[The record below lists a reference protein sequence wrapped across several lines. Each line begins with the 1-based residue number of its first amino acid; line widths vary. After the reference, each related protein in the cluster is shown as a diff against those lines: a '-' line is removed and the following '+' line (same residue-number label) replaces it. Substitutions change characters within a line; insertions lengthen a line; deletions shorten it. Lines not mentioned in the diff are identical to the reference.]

1 MLLSPALAAPP
12 SAGALTG
19 AALALALGSLAG
31 AASAPVAPR
40 PAAQT
45 TAQTTAQPPA
55 PDVAAPDVAAPNV
68 AVPDMP
74 APDMPAPDVAA
85 PGAAPHVAV
94 RAGLPAAVAGAGHRW
109 PLAPAPRV
117 LRGFDVL
124 ESPYAPGHRGAD
136 LGAAAG
142 APVLASAGGTVTF
155 AGPVAGRGVVVV
167 AHADG
172 LHTTYEPLEPAVRA
186 GAAVGPGQPLGALAR
201 DGRHCAP
208 VSCLHWGA
216 RRGAGYVDPLSLLTA
231 AAPPVL
237 LPLGRP
243 A

>member
-1 MLLSPALAAPP
+1 M
-12 SAGALTG
+12 
-19 AALALALGSLAG
+19 
-31 AASAPVAPR
+31 
-40 PAAQT
+40 
-45 TAQTTAQPPA
+45 
-55 PDVAAPDVAAPNV
+55 
-68 AVPDMP
+68 
-74 APDMPAPDVAA
+74 
-85 PGAAPHVAV
+85 
-94 RAGLPAAVAGAGHRW
+94 
-109 PLAPAPRV
+109 

-124 ESPYAPGHRGAD
+124 ESPYAPGHRGVD
-136 LGAAAG
+136 LEAAAG
-142 APVLASAGGTVTF
+142 LPVLASAAGRVAF

-172 LHTTYEPLEPAVRA
+172 LHTTYEPVEPAVRA
-186 GAAVGPGQPLGALAR
+186 GEAVGAGQPLGAVAR